1 MVRLLAIFARLLVRL
16 SVILARLLAI
26 LLVILARLLAK
37 TIGLVP
43 RAPKGME
50 ELLADYWPD
59 YRLRLLARLS
69 KPFLNRDY

>member
-1 MVRLLAIFARLLVRL
+1 MAILARLLVRP

-50 ELLADYWPD
+50 ELLADYW
-59 YRLRLLARLS
+59 
-69 KPFLNRDY
+69 